1 MREIDYSSREFSL
14 DAFQQELSSQK
25 DIIKTLAGSG
35 NILIDSDEYSESV
48 NVKIYIQYPDSLLI
62 LFEGPF
68 GIDMARIFISKKE
81 IFYYNISENIFYN
94 GEYNSRNLALL
105 TGAKLKFV
113 EVIEL
118 LSGDIQFFPISDKIH
133 INRGVKEY
141 IVVSEV
147 DDGYEE
153 YHIDRKIWHI
163 TKYVKRDRDKNVL
176 AEKNLKRFERT
187 VNGYFPRVIRYIKPG
202 EKITLFYKSISLN
215 KKIDPKRFQ
224 IIVPES
230 TEEIIL

>member
-1 MREIDYSSREFSL
+1 MHKIDYSGREFSL
-14 DAFQQELSSQK
+14 DAFQQELSAQK
-25 DIIKTLAGSG
+25 DMIKTLAGKG
-35 NILIDSDEYSESV
+35 TIWFDSEEYSESV

-68 GIDMARIFISKKE
+68 GIDMARIFISERE
-81 IFYYNISENIFYN
+81 ILYYNINENIFYR

-118 LSGDIQFFPISDKIH
+118 FGGDIRFFPISDKIH
-133 INRGVKEY
+133 ITKGVKEY
-141 IVVSEV
+141 IAVSEV

-153 YHIDRKIWHI
+153 YYIDRKIWHI
-163 TKYVKRDRDKNVL
+163 TKYVKRDREKNIL
-176 AEKNLKRFERT
+176 AEKKFKSFERT
-187 VNGYFPRVIRYIKPG
+187 VNGYFPKVIKYIKPG
-202 EKITLFYKSISLN
+202 EIITLFYKSINLN
-215 KKIDPKRFQ
+215 KKIDPGRFQ

-230 TEEIIL
+230 AEEIIL